1 VQAKSDHAS
10 KARDRTCHAPGAEKV
25 DIFGVQ
31 DGQVVVGE
39 VKASASEFRSDEIQ
53 KTLTPAPVFVLTCLP
68 WPHVIELMKNLKPK
82 RKSSAMAQESVCSC

>member
-31 DGQVVVGE
+31 DDQVVVGE
-39 VKASASEFRSDEIQ
+39 VKASASEFRSAEIQ
-53 KTLTPAPVFVLTCLP
+53 KRLTPAPVFVLTCF
-68 WPHVIELMKNLKPK
+68 HGRM
-82 RKSSAMAQESVCSC
+82 